1 MASATDGGSDGAGRM
16 QKKGRVTL
24 MMALD
29 ALLSVTFLVLALYIG
44 LYAPT
49 VSGKNGHDLLYFSIL
64 LGAYGIWRG
73 IRSGIRH
80 RRREEDDAV

>member
-1 MASATDGGSDGAGRM
+1 MASATDGGSDGAGAM

-49 VSGKNGHDLLYFSIL
+49 VSGKNGRDLFWFSIL

-73 IRSGIRH
+73 IRSVIRH
-80 RRREEDDAV
+80 RRSQQDEEN

>member
-1 MASATDGGSDGAGRM
+1 MTRKGESSSDNTARA

-29 ALLSVTFLVLALYIG
+29 ALLSVTFLALAVYIG

-49 VSGKNGHDLLYFSIL
+49 VSGNNGRDLFWFSIL

-73 IRSGIRH
+73 IRSVIRH
-80 RRREEDDAV
+80 RRSQQDEEN